1 MTATRNNLRA
11 ATAALSGAAIVLLA
25 AILLAIRPIPAFA
38 EGDQVVLDIPTE
50 VPCVVKADGSVVAPS
65 PEAWT
70 IKNTSGSP
78 VILGKVTITPGE
90 DAGPIGLSASATPYN
105 GNAACGDQFDWFS
118 YGRGQ
123 NVDHPSAEQTLEA
136 GNSLQVAWSIDKL
149 DSVNNREAI
158 EGSTK
163 ADGFAFANIQFSFK
177 KKEPKAFAV
186 IYDDGNGGRAAKLYK
201 RPNVPA
207 VGDMFEGDLATDV
220 ITGIENM
227 RAAFKDN
234 GGKKLTAVAVVDDGI
249 QPLTMNDWFVSCTGL
264 ASADLGKL
272 DPSKTKDMSGMF
284 YKCSSLTE
292 LDLSG
297 WNTAASEGS
306 QTVKSTK
313 NVTDM
318 GFMFYGCS
326 GLASLDLSNFNTGNV
341 TDMGYMFNGCSGLAS
356 LDVSNFN
363 TGNVTDM
370 GDMFNGC
377 SRLASLDVSN
387 FNTGNVKSMNYMFG
401 WCSGIASLD
410 LSNFNTGNVKSMN
423 YMFGWCSGIAS
434 LDLSNFNT
442 GNVKSMNY
450 MFGWCS
456 GIASLDLSNFNTGN
470 VMYMGDMFNGCSRLA
485 SLDVSNFNTG
495 NVKSMGGMFNGCSG
509 LASLDVSNF
518 NTGNVKSMG
527 GMFNGCSGLA
537 SLDVSNFNTGNVKS
551 MGGMFNGCSGLASL
565 DVSNFNTGNVKK
577 MSWMFSR
584 CSGLASLDLSN
595 FNTGNVTDM
604 GGMFYQC
611 SGLASLNVSN
621 FNTGNVKSMNYMFN
635 GCKKLT
641 TVSLPIDSNSSAKL
655 QEALKKDGVILQSSQ
670 RTISED
676 ASGLSAPDGM
686 ESRQLGEGAEN
697 RSFEPAGSESLS
709 GSTASAAAIAPSPN
723 VSNPGKTEADS
734 PGQSGDSDSKE
745 PSVEK
750 AGPQPDPDGNFSLDK
765 SGSSAQEK

>member
-1 MTATRNNLRA
+1 MTATHNNLRA
-11 ATAALSGAAIVLLA
+11 ATAALSAAAIILLA
-25 AILLAIRPIPAFA
+25 VILLAIRPIPAFA

-50 VPCVVKADGSVVAPS
+50 VPCAVKADGSVVAPS
-65 PEAWT
+65 PDAWIIT
-70 IKNTSGSP
+70 NTSGAP
-78 VILGKVTITPGE
+78 VILSGVTMAPGK
-90 DAGPIGLSASATPYN
+90 DAGPVGLSASATPYN
-105 GNAACGDQFDWFS
+105 GNDACGDQFQWFS
-118 YGRGQ
+118 YVPGQ
-123 NVDHPSAEQTLEA
+123 YGDRPGAGQTLEA
-136 GNSLQVAWSIDKL
+136 GNSLRVAWSIDKL
-149 DSVNNREAI
+149 DSVDNRKAI
-158 EGSTK
+158 DGSTS

-186 IYDDGNGGRAAKLYK
+186 IYDDGHGGRAAKLYK

-207 VGDMFEGDLATDV
+207 VGDMFEGYLATDV

-227 RAAFKDN
+227 HAAFKDN

-249 QPLTMNDWFVSCTGL
+249 QPLTMNNWFASCTGL

-284 YKCSSLTE
+284 YRCSSLTE

-318 GFMFYGCS
+318 GYMFYGCS
-326 GLASLDLSNFNTGNV
+326 RLASLDLSNFNTGNV
-341 TDMGYMFNGCSGLAS
+341 TDMG
-356 LDVSNFN
+356 
-363 TGNVTDM
+363 
-370 GDMFNGC
+370 
-377 SRLASLDVSN
+377 
-387 FNTGNVKSMNYMFG
+387 
-401 WCSGIASLD
+401 
-410 LSNFNTGNVKSMN
+410 
-423 YMFGWCSGIAS
+423 
-434 LDLSNFNT
+434 
-442 GNVKSMNY
+442 
-450 MFGWCS
+450 
-456 GIASLDLSNFNTGN
+456 
-470 VMYMGDMFNGCSRLA
+470 
-485 SLDVSNFNTG
+485 
-495 NVKSMGGMFNGCSG
+495 
-509 LASLDVSNF
+509 
-518 NTGNVKSMG
+518 
-527 GMFNGCSGLA
+527 
-537 SLDVSNFNTGNVKS
+537 
-551 MGGMFNGCSGLASL
+551 
-565 DVSNFNTGNVKK
+565 
-577 MSWMFSR
+577 
-584 CSGLASLDLSN
+584 
-595 FNTGNVTDM
+595 
-604 GGMFYQC
+604 
-611 SGLASLNVSN
+611 
-621 FNTGNVKSMNYMFN
+621 YMFN

-676 ASGLSAPDGM
+676 ASVLSAPDSM

-709 GSTASAAAIAPSPN
+709 GSTASAATIAPSPN

>member
-1 MTATRNNLRA
+1 MTATHNNLRA
-11 ATAALSGAAIVLLA
+11 ATAALSAAAIILLA
-25 AILLAIRPIPAFA
+25 VILLAIRPIPAFA

-50 VPCVVKADGSVVAPS
+50 VPCAVKADGSVVAPS
-65 PEAWT
+65 PDAWIIT
-70 IKNTSGSP
+70 NTSGAP
-78 VILGKVTITPGE
+78 VILSGVTMAPGK
-90 DAGPIGLSASATPYN
+90 DAGPVGLSASATPYN
-105 GNAACGDQFDWFS
+105 GNDACGDQFQWFS
-118 YGRGQ
+118 YVPGQ
-123 NVDHPSAEQTLEA
+123 YGDRPGAGQTLEA
-136 GNSLQVAWSIDKL
+136 GNSLRVAWSIDKL
-149 DSVNNREAI
+149 DSVDNRKAI
-158 EGSTK
+158 DGSTS

-186 IYDDGNGGRAAKLYK
+186 IYDDGHGGRAAKLYK

-207 VGDMFEGDLATDV
+207 VGDMFEGYLATDV

-227 RAAFKDN
+227 HAAFKDN

-249 QPLTMNDWFVSCTGL
+249 QPLTMNNWFASCTGL

-284 YKCSSLTE
+284 YRCSSLTE

-326 GLASLDLSNFNTGNV
+326 RLASLDL
-341 TDMGYMFNGCSGLAS
+341 
-356 LDVSNFN
+356 SNFN

-377 SRLASLDVSN
+377 SGLASLDVSN

-401 WCSGIASLD
+401 WCS
-410 LSNFNTGNVKSMN
+410 
-423 YMFGWCSGIAS
+423 
-434 LDLSNFNT
+434 
-442 GNVKSMNY
+442 
-450 MFGWCS
+450 
-456 GIASLDLSNFNTGN
+456 
-470 VMYMGDMFNGCSRLA
+470 RLA

-495 NVKSMGGMFNGCSG
+495 NVTGMGYMFNGCS
-509 LASLDVSNF
+509 
-518 NTGNVKSMG
+518 
-527 GMFNGCSGLA
+527 
-537 SLDVSNFNTGNVKS
+537 
-551 MGGMFNGCSGLASL
+551 
-565 DVSNFNTGNVKK
+565 
-577 MSWMFSR
+577 R
-584 CSGLASLDLSN
+584 LASLDL
-595 FNTGNVTDM
+595 
-604 GGMFYQC
+604 
-611 SGLASLNVSN
+611 SN

-676 ASGLSAPDGM
+676 ASVLSAPDSM

-709 GSTASAAAIAPSPN
+709 GSTASAATIAPSPN

>member
-1 MTATRNNLRA
+1 MTATHNNLRA
-11 ATAALSGAAIVLLA
+11 ATAALSAAAIILLA
-25 AILLAIRPIPAFA
+25 VILLAIRPIPAFA

-50 VPCVVKADGSVVAPS
+50 VPCAVKADGSVVAPS
-65 PEAWT
+65 PDAWIIT
-70 IKNTSGSP
+70 NTSGAP
-78 VILGKVTITPGE
+78 VILSGVTMAPGK
-90 DAGPIGLSASATPYN
+90 DAGPVGLSASATPYN
-105 GNAACGDQFDWFS
+105 GNDACGDQFQWFS
-118 YGRGQ
+118 YVPGQ
-123 NVDHPSAEQTLEA
+123 YGDRPGAGQTLEA
-136 GNSLQVAWSIDKL
+136 GNSLRVAWSIDKL
-149 DSVNNREAI
+149 DSVDNRKAI
-158 EGSTK
+158 DGSTS

-186 IYDDGNGGRAAKLYK
+186 IYDDGHGGRAAKLYK

-207 VGDMFEGDLATDV
+207 VGDMFEGYLATDV

-227 RAAFKDN
+227 HAAFKDN

-249 QPLTMNDWFVSCTGL
+249 QPLTMNNWFASCTGL

-284 YKCSSLTE
+284 YRCSSLTE

-326 GLASLDLSNFNTGNV
+326 RLASLDLSNFNTGNV
-341 TDMGYMFNGCSGLAS
+341 TGMGSMFSGCSGLAS
-356 LDVSNFN
+356 LD
-363 TGNVTDM
+363 
-370 GDMFNGC
+370 
-377 SRLASLDVSN
+377 
-387 FNTGNVKSMNYMFG
+387 
-401 WCSGIASLD
+401 
-410 LSNFNTGNVKSMN
+410 
-423 YMFGWCSGIAS
+423 
-434 LDLSNFNT
+434 
-442 GNVKSMNY
+442 
-450 MFGWCS
+450 
-456 GIASLDLSNFNTGN
+456 
-470 VMYMGDMFNGCSRLA
+470 
-485 SLDVSNFNTG
+485 
-495 NVKSMGGMFNGCSG
+495 
-509 LASLDVSNF
+509 
-518 NTGNVKSMG
+518 
-527 GMFNGCSGLA
+527 
-537 SLDVSNFNTGNVKS
+537 
-551 MGGMFNGCSGLASL
+551 
-565 DVSNFNTGNVKK
+565 
-577 MSWMFSR
+577 
-584 CSGLASLDLSN
+584 
-595 FNTGNVTDM
+595 
-604 GGMFYQC
+604 
-611 SGLASLNVSN
+611 VSN

-676 ASGLSAPDGM
+676 ASVLSAPDSM

-709 GSTASAAAIAPSPN
+709 GSTASAATIAPSPN

>member
-1 MTATRNNLRA
+1 MTATHNNLRA
-11 ATAALSGAAIVLLA
+11 ATAALSAAAIILLA
-25 AILLAIRPIPAFA
+25 VILLAIRPIPAFA

-50 VPCVVKADGSVVAPS
+50 VPCAVKADGSVVAPS
-65 PEAWT
+65 PDAWIIT
-70 IKNTSGSP
+70 NTSGAP
-78 VILGKVTITPGE
+78 VILSGVTMAPGK
-90 DAGPIGLSASATPYN
+90 DAGPVGLSASATPYN
-105 GNAACGDQFDWFS
+105 GNDACGDQFQWFS
-118 YGRGQ
+118 YVPGQ
-123 NVDHPSAEQTLEA
+123 YGDRPGAGQTLEA
-136 GNSLQVAWSIDKL
+136 GNSLRVAWSIDKL
-149 DSVNNREAI
+149 DSVDNRKAI
-158 EGSTK
+158 DGSTS

-186 IYDDGNGGRAAKLYK
+186 IYDDGHGGRAAKLYK

-207 VGDMFEGDLATDV
+207 VGDMFEGYLATDV

-227 RAAFKDN
+227 HAAFKDN

-249 QPLTMNDWFVSCTGL
+249 QPLTMNNWFASCTGL

-284 YKCSSLTE
+284 YRCSSLTE

-326 GLASLDLSNFNTGNV
+326 RLASLDLSNFNTGNV
-341 TDMGYMFNGCSGLAS
+341 TDMG
-356 LDVSNFN
+356 
-363 TGNVTDM
+363 
-370 GDMFNGC
+370 
-377 SRLASLDVSN
+377 
-387 FNTGNVKSMNYMFG
+387 
-401 WCSGIASLD
+401 
-410 LSNFNTGNVKSMN
+410 
-423 YMFGWCSGIAS
+423 
-434 LDLSNFNT
+434 
-442 GNVKSMNY
+442 
-450 MFGWCS
+450 
-456 GIASLDLSNFNTGN
+456 
-470 VMYMGDMFNGCSRLA
+470 
-485 SLDVSNFNTG
+485 
-495 NVKSMGGMFNGCSG
+495 
-509 LASLDVSNF
+509 
-518 NTGNVKSMG
+518 
-527 GMFNGCSGLA
+527 
-537 SLDVSNFNTGNVKS
+537 
-551 MGGMFNGCSGLASL
+551 
-565 DVSNFNTGNVKK
+565 
-577 MSWMFSR
+577 
-584 CSGLASLDLSN
+584 
-595 FNTGNVTDM
+595 
-604 GGMFYQC
+604 
-611 SGLASLNVSN
+611 
-621 FNTGNVKSMNYMFN
+621 YMFN

-676 ASGLSAPDGM
+676 ASVLSAPDSM

-709 GSTASAAAIAPSPN
+709 GSTASAATIAPSPN

>member
-1 MTATRNNLRA
+1 MTATHNNLRA
-11 ATAALSGAAIVLLA
+11 ATAALSAAAIILLA
-25 AILLAIRPIPAFA
+25 VILLAIRPIPAFA

-50 VPCVVKADGSVVAPS
+50 VPCAVKADGSVVAPS
-65 PEAWT
+65 PDAWIIT
-70 IKNTSGSP
+70 NTSGAP
-78 VILGKVTITPGE
+78 VILSGVTMAPGK
-90 DAGPIGLSASATPYN
+90 DAGPVGLSASATPYN
-105 GNAACGDQFDWFS
+105 GNDACGDQFQWFS
-118 YGRGQ
+118 YVPGQ
-123 NVDHPSAEQTLEA
+123 YGDRPGAGQTLEA
-136 GNSLQVAWSIDKL
+136 GNSLRVAWSIDKL
-149 DSVNNREAI
+149 DSVDNRKAI
-158 EGSTK
+158 DGSTS

-186 IYDDGNGGRAAKLYK
+186 IYDDGHGGRAAKLYK

-207 VGDMFEGDLATDV
+207 VGDMFEGYLATDV

-227 RAAFKDN
+227 HAAFKDN

-249 QPLTMNDWFVSCTGL
+249 QPLTMNNWFASCTGL

-284 YKCSSLTE
+284 YRCSSLTE

-318 GFMFYGCS
+318 G
-326 GLASLDLSNFNTGNV
+326 
-341 TDMGYMFNGCSGLAS
+341 YMFNGCSGLAS
-356 LDVSNFN
+356 LD
-363 TGNVTDM
+363 
-370 GDMFNGC
+370 
-377 SRLASLDVSN
+377 
-387 FNTGNVKSMNYMFG
+387 
-401 WCSGIASLD
+401 
-410 LSNFNTGNVKSMN
+410 
-423 YMFGWCSGIAS
+423 
-434 LDLSNFNT
+434 
-442 GNVKSMNY
+442 
-450 MFGWCS
+450 
-456 GIASLDLSNFNTGN
+456 
-470 VMYMGDMFNGCSRLA
+470 
-485 SLDVSNFNTG
+485 
-495 NVKSMGGMFNGCSG
+495 
-509 LASLDVSNF
+509 
-518 NTGNVKSMG
+518 
-527 GMFNGCSGLA
+527 
-537 SLDVSNFNTGNVKS
+537 
-551 MGGMFNGCSGLASL
+551 
-565 DVSNFNTGNVKK
+565 
-577 MSWMFSR
+577 
-584 CSGLASLDLSN
+584 
-595 FNTGNVTDM
+595 
-604 GGMFYQC
+604 
-611 SGLASLNVSN
+611 VSN

-676 ASGLSAPDGM
+676 ASVLSAPDSM

-709 GSTASAAAIAPSPN
+709 GSTASAATIAPSPN

>member
-1 MTATRNNLRA
+1 MTATHNNLRA
-11 ATAALSGAAIVLLA
+11 ATAALSAAAIILLA
-25 AILLAIRPIPAFA
+25 VILLAIRPIPAFA

-50 VPCVVKADGSVVAPS
+50 VPCAVKADGSVVAPS
-65 PEAWT
+65 PDAWIIT
-70 IKNTSGSP
+70 NTSGAP
-78 VILGKVTITPGE
+78 VILSGVTMAPGK
-90 DAGPIGLSASATPYN
+90 DAGPVGLSASATPYN
-105 GNAACGDQFDWFS
+105 GNDACGDQFQWFS
-118 YGRGQ
+118 YVPGQ
-123 NVDHPSAEQTLEA
+123 YGDRPGAGQTLEA
-136 GNSLQVAWSIDKL
+136 GNSLRVAWSIDKL
-149 DSVNNREAI
+149 DSVDNRKAI
-158 EGSTK
+158 DGSTS

-186 IYDDGNGGRAAKLYK
+186 IYDDGHGGRAAKLYK

-207 VGDMFEGDLATDV
+207 VGDMFEGYLATDV

-227 RAAFKDN
+227 HAAFKDN

-249 QPLTMNDWFVSCTGL
+249 QPLTMNNWFASCTGL

-284 YKCSSLTE
+284 YRCSSLTE

-326 GLASLDLSNFNTGNV
+326 RLASLDL
-341 TDMGYMFNGCSGLAS
+341 
-356 LDVSNFN
+356 SNFN

-377 SRLASLDVSN
+377 SGLASLDVSN

-401 WCSGIASLD
+401 WCS
-410 LSNFNTGNVKSMN
+410 
-423 YMFGWCSGIAS
+423 
-434 LDLSNFNT
+434 
-442 GNVKSMNY
+442 
-450 MFGWCS
+450 
-456 GIASLDLSNFNTGN
+456 
-470 VMYMGDMFNGCSRLA
+470 RLA

-495 NVKSMGGMFNGCSG
+495 NVTGMGDMFNGCSG

-518 NTGNVKSMG
+518 NTGNVTGMG
-527 GMFNGCSGLA
+527 YMFNGCS
-537 SLDVSNFNTGNVKS
+537 
-551 MGGMFNGCSGLASL
+551 
-565 DVSNFNTGNVKK
+565 
-577 MSWMFSR
+577 R
-584 CSGLASLDLSN
+584 LASLDL
-595 FNTGNVTDM
+595 
-604 GGMFYQC
+604 
-611 SGLASLNVSN
+611 SN

-676 ASGLSAPDGM
+676 ASVLSAPDSM

-709 GSTASAAAIAPSPN
+709 GSTASAATIAPSPN

>member
-1 MTATRNNLRA
+1 MTATHNNLRA
-11 ATAALSGAAIVLLA
+11 ATAALSAAAIILLA
-25 AILLAIRPIPAFA
+25 VILLAIRPIPAFA

-50 VPCVVKADGSVVAPS
+50 VPCAVKADGSVVAPS
-65 PEAWT
+65 PDAWIIT
-70 IKNTSGSP
+70 NTSGAP
-78 VILGKVTITPGE
+78 VILSGVTMAPGK
-90 DAGPIGLSASATPYN
+90 DAGPVGLSASATPYN
-105 GNAACGDQFDWFS
+105 GNDACGDQFQWFS
-118 YGRGQ
+118 YVPGQ
-123 NVDHPSAEQTLEA
+123 YGDRPGAGQTLEA
-136 GNSLQVAWSIDKL
+136 GNSLRVAWSIDKL
-149 DSVNNREAI
+149 DSVDNRKAI
-158 EGSTK
+158 GGSTS

-186 IYDDGNGGRAAKLYK
+186 IYDDGHGGRAAKLYK

-207 VGDMFEGDLATDV
+207 VGDMFEGYLATDV

-249 QPLTMNDWFVSCTGL
+249 QPLTMNNWFASCTGL

-284 YKCSSLTE
+284 YRCSSLTE

-313 NVTDM
+313 NVTGM
-318 GFMFYGCS
+318 GSMFS
-326 GLASLDLSNFNTGNV
+326 
-341 TDMGYMFNGCSGLAS
+341 
-356 LDVSNFN
+356 
-363 TGNVTDM
+363 
-370 GDMFNGC
+370 GC
-377 SRLASLDVSN
+377 SR
-387 FNTGNVKSMNYMFG
+387 
-401 WCSGIASLD
+401 
-410 LSNFNTGNVKSMN
+410 
-423 YMFGWCSGIAS
+423 
-434 LDLSNFNT
+434 
-442 GNVKSMNY
+442 
-450 MFGWCS
+450 
-456 GIASLDLSNFNTGN
+456 
-470 VMYMGDMFNGCSRLA
+470 
-485 SLDVSNFNTG
+485 
-495 NVKSMGGMFNGCSG
+495 
-509 LASLDVSNF
+509 
-518 NTGNVKSMG
+518 
-527 GMFNGCSGLA
+527 
-537 SLDVSNFNTGNVKS
+537 
-551 MGGMFNGCSGLASL
+551 LASL

-676 ASGLSAPDGM
+676 ASVLSAPDSM

-709 GSTASAAAIAPSPN
+709 GSTASAATIAPSPN

>member
-1 MTATRNNLRA
+1 MTATHNNLRA
-11 ATAALSGAAIVLLA
+11 ATAALSAAAIILLA
-25 AILLAIRPIPAFA
+25 VILLAIRPIPAFA

-50 VPCVVKADGSVVAPS
+50 VPCAVKADGSVVAPS
-65 PEAWT
+65 PDAWIIT
-70 IKNTSGSP
+70 NTSGAP
-78 VILGKVTITPGE
+78 VILSGVTMAPGK
-90 DAGPIGLSASATPYN
+90 DAGPVGLSASATPYN
-105 GNAACGDQFDWFS
+105 GNDACGDQFQWFS
-118 YGRGQ
+118 YVPGQ
-123 NVDHPSAEQTLEA
+123 YGDRPGAGQTLEA
-136 GNSLQVAWSIDKL
+136 GNSLRVAWSIDKL
-149 DSVNNREAI
+149 DSVDNRKAI
-158 EGSTK
+158 DGSTS

-186 IYDDGNGGRAAKLYK
+186 IYDDGHGGRAAKLYK

-207 VGDMFEGDLATDV
+207 VGDMFEGYLATDV

-227 RAAFKDN
+227 HAAFKDN

-249 QPLTMNDWFVSCTGL
+249 QPLTMNNWFASCTGL

-284 YKCSSLTE
+284 YRCSSLTE

-326 GLASLDLSNFNTGNV
+326 RLASLDLSNFNTGNV

-363 TGNVTDM
+363 TGNVTGM
-370 GDMFNGC
+370 G
-377 SRLASLDVSN
+377 
-387 FNTGNVKSMNYMFG
+387 Y
-401 WCSGIASLD
+401 
-410 LSNFNTGNVKSMN
+410 
-423 YMFGWCSGIAS
+423 
-434 LDLSNFNT
+434 
-442 GNVKSMNY
+442 
-450 MFGWCS
+450 
-456 GIASLDLSNFNTGN
+456 
-470 VMYMGDMFNGCSRLA
+470 
-485 SLDVSNFNTG
+485 
-495 NVKSMGGMFNGCSG
+495 MFNGCSG
-509 LASLDVSNF
+509 LASLD
-518 NTGNVKSMG
+518 
-527 GMFNGCSGLA
+527 
-537 SLDVSNFNTGNVKS
+537 
-551 MGGMFNGCSGLASL
+551 
-565 DVSNFNTGNVKK
+565 
-577 MSWMFSR
+577 
-584 CSGLASLDLSN
+584 
-595 FNTGNVTDM
+595 
-604 GGMFYQC
+604 
-611 SGLASLNVSN
+611 VSN

-676 ASGLSAPDGM
+676 ASVLSAPDSM

-709 GSTASAAAIAPSPN
+709 GSTASAATIAPSPN

>member
-1 MTATRNNLRA
+1 MTATHNNLRA
-11 ATAALSGAAIVLLA
+11 ATAALSAAAIILLA
-25 AILLAIRPIPAFA
+25 VILLAIRPIPAFA

-50 VPCVVKADGSVVAPS
+50 VPCAVKADGSVVAPS
-65 PEAWT
+65 PDAWIIT
-70 IKNTSGSP
+70 NTSGAP
-78 VILGKVTITPGE
+78 VILSGVTMAPGK
-90 DAGPIGLSASATPYN
+90 DAGPVGLSASATPYN
-105 GNAACGDQFDWFS
+105 GNDACGDQFQWFS
-118 YGRGQ
+118 YVPGQ
-123 NVDHPSAEQTLEA
+123 YGDRPGAGQTLEA
-136 GNSLQVAWSIDKL
+136 GNSLRVAWSIDKL
-149 DSVNNREAI
+149 DSVDNRKAI
-158 EGSTK
+158 DGSTS

-186 IYDDGNGGRAAKLYK
+186 IYDDGHGGRAAKLYK

-207 VGDMFEGDLATDV
+207 VGDMFEGYLATDV

-227 RAAFKDN
+227 HAAFKDN

-249 QPLTMNDWFVSCTGL
+249 QPLTMNNWFASCTGL

-284 YKCSSLTE
+284 YRCSSLTE

-326 GLASLDLSNFNTGNV
+326 RLASLDLSNFNTGNV

-363 TGNVTDM
+363 TGNVTGM
-370 GDMFNGC
+370 GD
-377 SRLASLDVSN
+377 
-387 FNTGNVKSMNYMFG
+387 
-401 WCSGIASLD
+401 
-410 LSNFNTGNVKSMN
+410 
-423 YMFGWCSGIAS
+423 
-434 LDLSNFNT
+434 
-442 GNVKSMNY
+442 
-450 MFGWCS
+450 
-456 GIASLDLSNFNTGN
+456 
-470 VMYMGDMFNGCSRLA
+470 
-485 SLDVSNFNTG
+485 
-495 NVKSMGGMFNGCSG
+495 MFNGCSG

-518 NTGNVKSMG
+518 NTGNVTDMG
-527 GMFNGCSGLA
+527 DMFNGCSR
-537 SLDVSNFNTGNVKS
+537 
-551 MGGMFNGCSGLASL
+551 LASL

-676 ASGLSAPDGM
+676 ASVLSAPDSM

-709 GSTASAAAIAPSPN
+709 GSTASAATIAPSPN

>member
-1 MTATRNNLRA
+1 MTATHNNLRA
-11 ATAALSGAAIVLLA
+11 ATAALSAAAIILLA
-25 AILLAIRPIPAFA
+25 VILLAIRPIPAFA

-50 VPCVVKADGSVVAPS
+50 VPCAVKADGSVVAPS
-65 PEAWT
+65 PDAWIIT
-70 IKNTSGSP
+70 NTSGAP
-78 VILGKVTITPGE
+78 VILSGVTMAPGK
-90 DAGPIGLSASATPYN
+90 DAGPVGLSASATPYN
-105 GNAACGDQFDWFS
+105 GNDACGDQFQWFS
-118 YGRGQ
+118 YVPGQ
-123 NVDHPSAEQTLEA
+123 YGDRPGAGQTLEA
-136 GNSLQVAWSIDKL
+136 GNSLRVAWSIDKL
-149 DSVNNREAI
+149 DSVDNRKAI
-158 EGSTK
+158 DGSTS

-186 IYDDGNGGRAAKLYK
+186 IYDDGHGGRAAKLYK

-207 VGDMFEGDLATDV
+207 VGDMFEGYLATDV

-227 RAAFKDN
+227 HAAFKDN

-249 QPLTMNDWFVSCTGL
+249 QPLTMNNWFASCTGL

-284 YKCSSLTE
+284 YRCSSLTE

-326 GLASLDLSNFNTGNV
+326 RLASLDLSNFNTGNV

-363 TGNVTDM
+363 TGNVTGM
-370 GDMFNGC
+370 GGMFNGC

-387 FNTGNVKSMNYMFG
+387 FNTGNV
-401 WCSGIASLD
+401 
-410 LSNFNTGNVKSMN
+410 TG
-423 YMFGWCSGIAS
+423 
-434 LDLSNFNT
+434 
-442 GNVKSMNY
+442 
-450 MFGWCS
+450 
-456 GIASLDLSNFNTGN
+456 
-470 VMYMGDMFNGCSRLA
+470 MGGMFNGCSRLA
-485 SLDVSNFNTG
+485 SLD
-495 NVKSMGGMFNGCSG
+495 
-509 LASLDVSNF
+509 
-518 NTGNVKSMG
+518 
-527 GMFNGCSGLA
+527 
-537 SLDVSNFNTGNVKS
+537 
-551 MGGMFNGCSGLASL
+551 
-565 DVSNFNTGNVKK
+565 
-577 MSWMFSR
+577 
-584 CSGLASLDLSN
+584 
-595 FNTGNVTDM
+595 
-604 GGMFYQC
+604 
-611 SGLASLNVSN
+611 VSN

-676 ASGLSAPDGM
+676 ASVLSAPDSM

-709 GSTASAAAIAPSPN
+709 GSTASAATIAPSPN